1 MDLLAGF
8 VASIDEELAMFQ
20 RNELIT
26 QDYRACV
33 QAWAKESAVS
43 GAFGGPTL
51 EMESVIS
58 INGTSTTASQN
69 DSETLSAA
77 IVCPKNCEITVVL
90 KHEST
95 LDLPIP
101 DVTVELFRNKDS
113 RWRPKKPTPT
123 APRCLPV

>member
-51 EMESVIS
+51 EMESVIA
-58 INGTSTTASQN
+58 STALAPPRRKT
-69 DSETLSAA
+69 
-77 IVCPKNCEITVVL
+77 TV
-90 KHEST
+90 K
-95 LDLPIP
+95 
-101 DVTVELFRNKDS
+101 R
-113 RWRPKKPTPT
+113 
-123 APRCLPV
+123 